1 MVVLESELRRPDVK
15 DAEAKA
21 TELLALASR
30 NPKDPDYGTAIFLA
44 NLALGGAAMNRGDK
58 PEAVRRMRAA
68 SDAPVTEYLRYNQI
82 DMSLA
87 RKLVDAGER
96 DAVATFLDR
105 CEKFNQGGK
114 PLKEWAAE
122 IRKGTNPNLAP
133 NFDVF
138 RQTQ

>member
-1 MVVLESELRRPDVK
+1 M
-15 DAEAKA
+15 A
-21 TELLALASR
+21 TS
-30 NPKDPDYGTAIFLA
+30 PKPYSVT
-44 NLALGGAAMNRGDK
+44 
-58 PEAVRRMRAA
+58 RAA

-105 CEKFNQGGK
+105 CAKFNHGGK